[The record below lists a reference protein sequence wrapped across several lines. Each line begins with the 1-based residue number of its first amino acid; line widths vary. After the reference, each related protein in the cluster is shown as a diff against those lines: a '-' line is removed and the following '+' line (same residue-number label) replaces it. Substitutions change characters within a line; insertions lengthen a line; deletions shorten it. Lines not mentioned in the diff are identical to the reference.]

1 MNKKETVIKIKV
13 KLADVLEKAMEHEL
27 LVTKNMFSIDVKTR
41 YDKGLMGLASVDFQ
55 KEDFRNPANKT
66 YSVGRISLG
75 CSSSWSNIEE
85 KKAIKD
91 ILTEFRKH
99 EYAMQKIREFL
110 NDLLELTK

>member
-1 MNKKETVIKIKV
+1 MKKKETVIKIKV

-27 LVTKNMFSIDVKTR
+27 LVTKNMFSIDVKTK
-41 YDKGLMGLASVDFQ
+41 YDKGLWGLASVDFQ

-66 YSVGRISLG
+66 YNVGRISLG
-75 CSSSWSNIEE
+75 CSNSWSNIGN
-85 KKAIKD
+85 IGVKD

-110 NDLLELTK
+110 IDLLELTK